1 MKELKYNRLL
11 LGISFTIYIILLLW
25 VVIFKWTN
33 YFSVTVSINNFRH
46 LDLANRYDACY
57 EWFFYYELK
66 DLILNVILFLPLGI
80 FYLLVFKRKF
90 LVVPLGFILIIL
102 LELSQFLT
110 CIGMF
115 NVYDIIGNMTGII
128 VGYIFYIVFNKI
140 YIPKVIN
147 IINSI
152 VITICSPIAIYAIY
166 MTIKNIEIYI

>member
-46 LDLANRYDACY
+46 LDLASRYDACY

-66 DLILNVILFLPLGI
+66 DLILNIILFLPLGI
-80 FYLLVFKRKF
+80 FYLLVLKRKF

>member
-11 LGISFTIYIILLLW
+11 LGISFAIYIILLLW

-46 LDLANRYDACY
+46 LDLASRYDACY